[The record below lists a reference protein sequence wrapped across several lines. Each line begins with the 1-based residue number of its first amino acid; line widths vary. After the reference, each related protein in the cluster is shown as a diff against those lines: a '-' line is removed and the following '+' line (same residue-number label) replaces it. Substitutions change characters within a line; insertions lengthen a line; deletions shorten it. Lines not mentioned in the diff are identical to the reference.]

1 MIAYLQKVDAMTETW
16 TKSDLDAAIAGASGL
31 VIVEVSLADCP
42 PCKLLRPV
50 MRKLALQLADRLR
63 VIEIDAADAEEFSAA
78 HDVRSAPQL
87 LCFRDGA
94 LIHRE
99 RGFSGFSHINQLVTR
114 LAGVERIETT
124 PADDAFARA
133 FTSADAAVDSAM
145 SPSSEALAPHIE
157 EIQPALKALDAQVQ
171 AGLARGEIVDDK
183 AANEFRVRETRRLY
197 EPFQDKVSALR
208 AAQAKAF
215 ADFEQDMMRAV
226 DEYAASAAAQG
237 DRNAEP

>member
-114 LAGVERIETT
+114 LA
-124 PADDAFARA
+124 
-133 FTSADAAVDSAM
+133 
-145 SPSSEALAPHIE
+145 